1 VLTAAAP
8 WRRFPC
14 FATLAVGLA
23 GFISTAQADLQVY
36 EAFDYPSG
44 ETANLNGQGGSELG
58 FAPSS
63 TWVTFVDNSAT
74 GGFVQVHQQGATT
87 GVLLN
92 NATTNPYTNTIA
104 KIPIS
109 GNFVGRNADPS
120 GADHMEMYRELDPGV
135 TSTFVAGN
143 TTWFSYVSARAYNS
157 LARSPSFA
165 IGSGYLHSN
174 RGQTANGPAIGVG
187 GITYGGLP
195 GSDSN
200 SYGSLFYNQIWN
212 QALGTD
218 GNGSANFPSG
228 PPYPTTIDGF
238 MVGSAGYWKAP
249 SPWTGTNP
257 TTPEGV
263 NITVGKIE
271 WGDTTSTISS
281 AVFYEDDTIDEVLFN
296 TRSAGT
302 AYTAPLD
309 LTDFKYLSIGG
320 GRFFVDE
327 LRIGT
332 SFADVVGGG
341 ADPYA
346 QWISGRGLAA
356 GDAAVAAD
364 PDQDGLSNGLEFV
377 LGSEPNPANVGATS
391 LSDVLP
397 AASQNSSRAMVFT
410 FKRADISLG
419 AASVTFQWSTDL
431 SFPLAN
437 NVVVPASGTTTIN
450 DIEVTIADGSPKD
463 TIVITV
469 PAAKAAG
476 GMLFGR
482 IHTSVP

>member
-1 VLTAAAP
+1 
-8 WRRFPC
+8 
-14 FATLAVGLA
+14 
-23 GFISTAQADLQVY
+23 
-36 EAFDYPSG
+36 
-44 ETANLNGQGGSELG
+44 
-58 FAPSS
+58 
-63 TWVTFVDNSAT
+63 
-74 GGFVQVHQQGATT
+74 
-87 GVLLN
+87 
-92 NATTNPYTNTIA
+92 
-104 KIPIS
+104 
-109 GNFVGRNADPS
+109 
-120 GADHMEMYRELDPGV
+120 
-135 TSTFVAGN
+135 
-143 TTWFSYVSARAYNS
+143 
-157 LARSPSFA
+157 
-165 IGSGYLHSN
+165 
-174 RGQTANGPAIGVG
+174 
-187 GITYGGLP
+187 
-195 GSDSN
+195 
-200 SYGSLFYNQIWN
+200 
-212 QALGTD
+212 
-218 GNGSANFPSG
+218 
-228 PPYPTTIDGF
+228 
-238 MVGSAGYWKAP
+238 
-249 SPWTGTNP
+249 
-257 TTPEGV
+257 V